1 MLLPLLAVPA
11 GFLLAV
17 PAGALVGLTLG
28 LIGGGG
34 SILAVPLLLYGVGV
48 SDPHRA
54 IGTASVAVA
63 ANALVNLV
71 PHARAGN
78 VKWPC
83 ASVFALSGMLG
94 AALGAWA
101 GRLMDGQKLMALF
114 ALVML
119 AVAANMLRQ
128 RKDGGDPDVRI
139 TPRIA
144 WRLALL
150 GLLTGLAAGFFGI
163 GGGFLILPGLILGSG
178 MAMLN
183 AIGSS
188 LLGVAAFGAT
198 TATNYALA
206 GLVDWPLAGLFL
218 LGGALGGWV
227 GQRLAGRLSQRRGLL
242 NRLFAGLLIVV
253 AGYMLWRSAGLLGWR

>member
-1 MLLPLLAVPA
+1 MSLLLA
-11 GFLLAV
+11 L

-34 SILAVPLLLYGVGV
+34 SILAVPLLLYGVGM

-63 ANALVNLV
+63 ANALVNLL

-101 GRLMDGQKLMALF
+101 GRQMDGQKLVALF
-114 ALVML
+114 AVVML
-119 AVAANMLRQ
+119 LVAISMLRG
-128 RKDGGDPDVRI
+128 RADSGDPLVRI

-144 WRLALL
+144 WRLAAL

-183 AIGSS
+183 AVGSS
-188 LLGVAAFGAT
+188 LLGVATFGAT
-198 TATNYALA
+198 TATSYALA

-218 LGGALGGWV
+218 LGGAAGGWV
-227 GQRLAGRLSQRRGLL
+227 GQILAGRLSQRRGLL
-242 NRLFAGLLIVV
+242 TRLFAALLIAV
-253 AGYMLWRSAGLLGWR
+253 ALYMLWRSASQLLGWF